1 VAAAETQINFKSIM
15 ETSTTTG
22 HSNINPA
29 LEHLQSVLVKGETLD
44 AWAIQPRLFA
54 LIHRR
59 HLIAATSGRFIYIQ
73 RNLFGGF
80 KMDDFRWQDLQDT
93 KLNVGIFGADISF
106 RASDDSDMN
115 ISKSSVRNLEFKGYD
130 KVQTQEIYRLAQ
142 AQEQSWREK
151 RRLREL
157 EEMRAKSGGF
167 NVGSFSGGSTST
179 STEQAHEDS
188 LTRLQK
194 AKEMLDNKLITDSEY
209 ETIKARII
217 GGL

>member
-1 VAAAETQINFKSIM
+1 M
-15 ETSTTTG
+15 EAVTTSP
-22 HSNINPA
+22 HSNVNEA
-29 LEHLQSVLVKGETLD
+29 LEHLRSVLVKGETLD
-44 AWAIQPRLFA
+44 AWAIQPRIFA
-54 LIHRR
+54 LTHRR

-80 KMDDFRWQDLQDT
+80 KMDDFRWQDLQET

-106 RASDDSDMN
+106 RASNDSDLN
-115 ISKSSVRNLEFKGYD
+115 ISKSYVRTLEFKGYE

-157 EEMRAKSGGF
+157 EEMRAKSGGL
-167 NVGSFSGGSTST
+167 NVGSYSGSTT
-179 STEQAHEDS
+179 SQAGQTSDDS

-194 AKEMLDNKLITDSEY
+194 AKEMLDNKLISDSEY

>member
-1 VAAAETQINFKSIM
+1 M
-15 ETSTTTG
+15 ETVASSE
-22 HSNINPA
+22 HSNVNEA
-29 LEHLQSVLVKGETLD
+29 LEHLKSVLVKGETLD
-44 AWAIQPRLFA
+44 AWAIQPRVFA
-54 LIHRR
+54 LTHRR

-93 KLNVGIFGADISF
+93 KLNVGIFGADITFKTSNN
-106 RASDDSDMN
+106 SDLN
-115 ISKSSVRNLEFKGYD
+115 ISKSYERTLEFKGFE

-142 AQEQSWREK
+142 AQDQSWREK

-157 EEMRAKSGGF
+157 EEMRARSGGL
-167 NVGSFSGGSTST
+167 NVGSYSGNTST
-179 STEQAHEDS
+179 QAGQTSDDS
-188 LTRLQK
+188 LARLQK
-194 AKEMLDNKLITDSEY
+194 AKELLDNKLISDSEY

>member
-1 VAAAETQINFKSIM
+1 M
-15 ETSTTTG
+15 ETVASSE
-22 HSNINPA
+22 HSNVNEA
-29 LEHLQSVLVKGETLD
+29 LEHLKSVLVKGETLD
-44 AWAIQPRLFA
+44 AWALQPRVFA
-54 LIHRR
+54 LTHRR

-93 KLNVGIFGADISF
+93 KLNVGIFGADITFKTSNN
-106 RASDDSDMN
+106 SDLN
-115 ISKSSVRNLEFKGYD
+115 ISKSYERTLEFKGFE

-142 AQEQSWREK
+142 AQDQSWREK

-157 EEMRAKSGGF
+157 EEMRARSGGL
-167 NVGSFSGGSTST
+167 NVGSYSGNTST
-179 STEQAHEDS
+179 QAGQTSDDS
-188 LTRLQK
+188 LARLQK
-194 AKEMLDNKLITDSEY
+194 AKELLDNKLISDSEY

>member
-1 VAAAETQINFKSIM
+1 M
-15 ETSTTTG
+15 ETVTSSE
-22 HSNINPA
+22 HSNVNEA
-29 LEHLQSVLVKGETLD
+29 LEHLKSVLVKGETLD
-44 AWAIQPRLFA
+44 AWALQPRVFA
-54 LIHRR
+54 LTHRR

-93 KLNVGIFGADISF
+93 KLNVGIFGADITFKTSNN
-106 RASDDSDMN
+106 SDLN
-115 ISKSSVRNLEFKGYD
+115 ISKSYVRTLEFKGFE

-142 AQEQSWREK
+142 AQDQSWREK

-157 EEMRAKSGGF
+157 EEMRARSGGL
-167 NVGSFSGGSTST
+167 NVGSYSGNTST
-179 STEQAHEDS
+179 QAGQTSEDS
-188 LTRLQK
+188 LARLQK
-194 AKEMLDNKLITDSEY
+194 AKELLDNKLISDSEY